1 MDPHPTPFAGKRRSV
16 AAAPAK
22 IAAPKPKSI
31 ASTRTKT
38 TRKSPPAPPPPRPR
52 RAFGTV
58 RSSNAHDAP
67 EKPPPLQK
75 APKVSPPPPQK
86 PDKVSPPP
94 AQKPSKVSPPP
105 PQKSAKVSPP
115 PAAKPPKLSPPNL
128 AKATKPSRLAAKP
141 PKKAAPGPELD
152 PKPRKK
158 AQRVSFQEDA
168 AMSVAPGSGEKVK
181 VSTDDAAGHTPMVA
195 VRALEKRVSVVASAE
210 TPFFSAQNC
219 SNCSLDPLEES
230 TYWLAHIH
238 LAESVGKHRVAA
250 AFFQLAFECQAQPIH
265 RIQSELRNY
274 TVRHESASTL
284 TTLFDELLLAHG
296 GIPVNQPKFETDGF
310 EVVDTP
316 LTTDSDDKR
325 LDSTTTQ
332 VDERCSE
339 CDCGGDIVDVAVPSI
354 VKPLEEGMDQ
364 PSFERKLN
372 DGFEFDDCEAVIVDK
387 LVGGHSDL
395 EKIVDVNGPSDSE
408 TMQSAC
414 RSSIDRLSLKGS
426 PVVSGLSQR
435 QLSSDSPLDKL
446 SPSARSL
453 SAKRLSSVSP
463 LDKKSPFGSSSSK
476 RLTSSCPSSKKSF
489 SSKALSSKR
498 MSSGNA
504 SAGVGDLNEVIA
516 DMEFDCPASDDQL
529 ELKEHGDSEVCLRVL
544 FTLWSSAE
552 MI

>member
-38 TRKSPPAPPPPRPR
+38 TRKSPPAPPQPRPR

-58 RSSNAHDAP
+58 RSSNAHAP
-67 EKPPPLQK
+67 EKPPPQQK

-86 PDKVSPPP
+86 PVKVSPPP
-94 AQKPSKVSPPP
+94 LQKLSKVSPPL
-105 PQKSAKVSPP
+105 PQKSAKISPP
-115 PAAKPPKLSPPNL
+115 PAAKPSKLSPPNL

-158 AQRVSFQEDA
+158 TQRVSFQEDA

-181 VSTDDAAGHTPMVA
+181 VSTEDAAGHTPMVA
-195 VRALEKRVSVVASAE
+195 VKAMEKKVKVASAE

-274 TVRHESASTL
+274 TVRHESAITL

-310 EVVDTP
+310 EVVYTP

-332 VDERCSE
+332 VDEKCLE
-339 CDCGGDIVDVAVPSI
+339 CDRGGDIVDVAIPSI
-354 VKPLEEGMDQ
+354 LKPLEEGMDQ

-372 DGFEFDDCEAVIVDK
+372 DGFEFDDCEAVIVDN

-395 EKIVDVNGPSDSE
+395 EKIVDVNGPRDSE
-408 TMQSAC
+408 IMQSAC
-414 RSSIDRLSLKGS
+414 RSSIDKLSLKGS
-426 PVVSGLSQR
+426 PAVSGLSQR
-435 QLSSDSPLDKL
+435 QLPSDSPLDRL

-453 SAKRLSSVSP
+453 SAKRLSCVSP

-489 SSKALSSKR
+489 SSKALTSKR

-504 SAGVGDLNEVIA
+504 SAGAGDLNEVIP
-516 DMEFDCPASDDQL
+516 DMEFDCPASVDLL
-529 ELKEHGDSEVCLRVL
+529 ELKEHGDADAVDE
-544 FTLWSSAE
+544 
-552 MI
+552 IN